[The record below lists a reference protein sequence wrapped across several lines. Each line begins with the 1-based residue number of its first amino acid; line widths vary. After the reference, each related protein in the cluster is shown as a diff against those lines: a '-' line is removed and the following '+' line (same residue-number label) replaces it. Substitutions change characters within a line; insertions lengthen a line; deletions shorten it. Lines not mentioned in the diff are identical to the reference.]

1 MEVKMKRWGLLFLFF
16 IHAALF
22 SQTTG
27 KISGVV
33 MDRETGTPLAGAN
46 VIIAGTQMGAAA
58 DLKGE
63 FYILN
68 VPPGSYTVEARMIG
82 FSTTQIEGVRGFLN
96 RTIPLEFEL
105 TSTVIEGQVVV
116 VKADKFVMKKDQTS
130 SIRNVS
136 SRDIELLPA
145 ESVTQVVRM
154 QPGVVGDHF
163 RGGRDNEVAYL
174 IDGVSITDAFNNTER
189 TSSINPE
196 VVEDVEV
203 ITGTFNAEYGDA
215 MSGVV
220 NVVTKSGSN
229 RLHGSASANVGNYLT
244 SNGDIFWGLDN
255 AEFDRIQDY
264 KGAISGPVVK
274 DKLFFVVN
282 GRYENNLGHLN
293 ALRYFNADD
302 YSNFDSQFENQWYSE
317 HTGDS
322 TIVPF
327 NWRKYSS
334 GFGKL
339 TYILSPSVKLS
350 SSVTFNKSDG
360 LNYSHSQMFNPDG
373 RQTWHNK
380 TLMGSLNLNH
390 MLSRAAFYDFKLS
403 YSDYQRGDYLYE
415 DPLDSRYVNDNYGG
429 SGSTYFSTGGQNKGH
444 TIREEKKINAKLDFT
459 WQVNKNHSI
468 KTGFDVSQINLDQEY
483 HTIRNA
489 YEGTG
494 LENEMVIEGDF
505 FYADDSTTIYIIN
518 PDITYPFYEPKIFPN
533 SSTHTDQFVR
543 KPIEAACYIQ
553 DKMEFDMMVVNLG
566 IRFDYFDPRTV
577 YPSNYRNPG
586 NQTDPENPDR
596 RSIYIDADPQYQI
609 SPRLGL
615 SYSLGNT
622 ALLRFAYGHFLQLP
636 PLNFYYQ
643 NSEFVIGA
651 TDYESRMGNAQLKPQ
666 KTIQYEVGLFQQ
678 LSSLMNLEVAVWYK
692 DIYDLVTAKVYTTYN
707 QRRYGVYTNKEYG
720 NARGLEIKYDFRMN
734 NIIAGANYTL
744 SYTKGVA
751 DNPNT
756 TFDRAGNEQDPVNKL
771 IPMSWDQ
778 RHTFNL
784 SLGYNNRKYG
794 VTALMYY
801 NSGQPYT
808 WSPIPQSPLRAINL
822 FPNNQVR
829 PTKYSV
835 DLNAY
840 FNFASFKGIQMK
852 LTLLVYNL
860 FDTLNENS
868 VSGETGRAY
877 TAIVQ
882 ETDLSGYRSTFST
895 FEDTYQN
902 PGMYAAPRQV
912 KLGLGVAF

>member
-1 MEVKMKRWGLLFLFF
+1 MKRWGLLFLFF
-16 IHAALF
+16 IYAALF

-33 MDRETGTPLAGAN
+33 TDRESGTPLPGAN
-46 VIIAGTQMGAAA
+46 VVIVGTQLGAAA
-58 DLKGE
+58 DVNGE

-68 VPPGSYTVEARMIG
+68 VPPGSYTVEARMMG
-82 FSTTQIEGVRGFLN
+82 FNTTQMEGVRVFVN
-96 RTIPLEFEL
+96 RTIPLDFEL

-136 SRDIELLPA
+136 SQDIELLPA

-163 RGGRDNEVAYL
+163 RGGRNNEVAYL
-174 IDGVSITDAFNNTER
+174 IDGVSITDAFDNTQR
-189 TSSINPE
+189 TSSVNPE

-203 ITGTFNAEYGDA
+203 ITGTFNAEYGGV

-220 NVVTKSGSN
+220 NVVTKSGNN
-229 RLHGSASANVGNYLT
+229 RFSGSASANFGNYVT

-255 AEFDRIQDY
+255 TEFDRIQDY
-264 KGAISGPVVK
+264 KGAISGPIVK
-274 DKLFFVVN
+274 DKLFFVAN
-282 GRYENNLGHLN
+282 GRYEKNLGHLN
-293 ALRYFNADD
+293 ALRYFNVDD
-302 YSNFDSQFENQWYSE
+302 YSNFDSQFENQWYVE

-322 TIVPF
+322 SIVPF
-327 NWRKYSS
+327 NWGKYYS

-339 TYILSPSVKLS
+339 TYLLTRSIKLS
-350 SSVTFNKSDG
+350 SSVTFNKGDG
-360 LNYSHSQMFNPDG
+360 LGYSHSLKFNPD
-373 RQTWHNK
+373 RQSGWHNK

-390 MLSRAAFYDFKLS
+390 MLSKSAFYDFKMS
-403 YSDYQRGDYLYE
+403 YSDYWTGSYLYR
-415 DPLDSRYVNDNYGG
+415 DPLDSRYVNDNYNG
-429 SGSTYFSTGGQNKGH
+429 SGSSYFSTGGQNKGH

-459 WQVNKNHSI
+459 WQVNKSHSI
-468 KTGFDVSQINLDQEY
+468 KTGFDISQINLNQEY
-483 HTIRNA
+483 HSIRNA

-494 LENEMVIEGDF
+494 LENEYIIEGDVIF
-505 FYADDSTTIYIIN
+505 IDSTLSIIMN
-518 PDITYPFYEPKIFPN
+518 PERVYPFYEPKIFPN
-533 SSTHTDQFVR
+533 SSVHTDQYVR
-543 KPIEAACYIQ
+543 KPIEGSCYIQ
-553 DKMEFDMMVVNLG
+553 DKMEFDMMVVNMGVRL
-566 IRFDYFDPRTV
+566 DYFDPQTV

-586 NQTDPENPDR
+586 NQTDLDNPDR
-596 RSIYIDADPQYQI
+596 LSTYIDTDPQYQI

-636 PLNFYYQ
+636 PMNFYYQ
-643 NSEFVIGA
+643 NSAFVIGA
-651 TDYESRMGNAQLKPQ
+651 TDYGTRMGNAQLKPQ

-678 LSSLMNLEVAVWYK
+678 LSSDMNIEVAVWYK

-707 QRRYGVYTNKEYG
+707 QRRYGIYTNKEYG

-734 NIIAGANYTL
+734 NLIAGANYTL

-784 SLGYNNRKYG
+784 SFGYNTRKYG
-794 VTALMYY
+794 VTALLYY

-822 FPNNQVR
+822 FPNNQYR
-829 PTKYSV
+829 PTRTSV

-840 FNFASFKGIQMK
+840 YNFATFKGVQMK

-902 PGMYAAPRQV
+902 PSMYAAPRQV